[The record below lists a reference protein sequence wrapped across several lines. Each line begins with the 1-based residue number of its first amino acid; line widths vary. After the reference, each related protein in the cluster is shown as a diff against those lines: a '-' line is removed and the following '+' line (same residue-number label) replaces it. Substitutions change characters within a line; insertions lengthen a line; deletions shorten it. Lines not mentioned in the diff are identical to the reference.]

1 MAASALKSAS
11 SAVPPELLGAGNS
24 DYAEKYQEAKDAEDR
39 LMKLLESRQSSNLD
53 PSMLAL
59 AGEFLDP
66 GRTGSFG
73 EALGRGAKSYA
84 QTQAL
89 EDKML
94 QENAMF
100 RMQLAGMNLDK
111 AKKATLMSQLPRPAG
126 AAPTAGATSLAGAP
140 PSAAGAPPKASSG
153 ATPPPMMY
161 QGMEVTPDLIRTMK
175 LIDKET
181 GDALESEFKLRLEM
195 VGAQPGFTYNKLTN
209 QVTPVTPPGGADV
222 EIRFPEK
229 GGETH
234 LGPAE
239 DLIALRN
246 ARNKNDVKEI
256 DRIYNK
262 LKFGAVAE
270 PKTQTEGVTF
280 SGGTAGAAEP
290 TGAAP
295 PKPED
300 AGAPS
305 VSEKKVR
312 DVRDETVSKQTA
324 DWEAKKTGEFLDLAE
339 SERENQFVAARIMGM
354 AKNKP
359 QLYGLLKKPG
369 IGPALAS
376 FARDRGETGQ
386 YAITK
391 ENLEDFLRKINY
403 KTTDEDLAELSSM
416 TSDLARLHFGFRK
429 TLLSGQGSVS
439 NIEDYGV
446 RQIQGTTSDP
456 ALFLVQMAQITG
468 RKAQFNSD
476 VASEFGDY
484 RRKPGNRNK
493 TIIDFKETPEYK
505 NTRRGYETWLVNT
518 YNLPKDLLKTP
529 SERAQSASPAAKT
542 PTPSRAQPSA
552 PSPAPAGIRQ
562 DIWNAM
568 KPEERALWQTKP

>member
-1 MAASALKSAS
+1 MATSSLKSVS

-24 DYAEKYQEAKDAEDR
+24 DYAERYQEAKDAEDR
-39 LMKLLESRQSSNLD
+39 LMSLLESRQNSGLD

-84 QTQAL
+84 QMQGL
-89 EDKML
+89 EDKRL
-94 QENAMF
+94 QENAMA
-100 RMQLAGMNLDK
+100 RMQLAGMNLDR
-111 AKKATLMSQLPRPAG
+111 AKKSALMSQLPRPAG
-126 AAPTAGATSLAGAP
+126 AAPTAGTTSLAGAP
-140 PSAAGAPPKASSG
+140 SSAGGATTQRDSG

-195 VGAQPGFTYNKLTN
+195 TGSQPGFIFNKLN
-209 QVTPVTPPGGADV
+209 AKVTPVTPPGGADV
-222 EIRFPEK
+222 EIRFPER
-229 GGETH
+229 GGETL
-234 LGPAE
+234 LGATE

-246 ARNKNDVKEI
+246 ARNSSNLKEI
-256 DRIYNK
+256 DRIYDK
-262 LKFGAVAE
+262 LKFGAVGA
-270 PKTQTEGVTF
+270 PKGETTG
-280 SGGTAGAAEP
+280 SGGTTPVRSGN
-290 TGAAP
+290 T
-295 PKPED
+295 
-300 AGAPS
+300 GAPS
-305 VSEKKVR
+305 VSERKEQ
-312 DVRDETVSKQTA
+312 DVRADAISRQTA
-324 DWEAKKTGEFLDLAE
+324 EYEARKTGEFLDLAE
-339 SERENQFVAARIMGM
+339 SERDNQFVAARIMNM

-376 FARDRGETGQ
+376 FARDRGESGQ

-391 ENLEDFLRKINY
+391 ENLEDFLRKVNY

-429 TLLSGQGSVS
+429 TLLSGQGAVS

-456 ALFLVQMAQITG
+456 AMFLVQMAQITG

-476 VASEFGDY
+476 VADKFQDY
-484 RRKPGNRNK
+484 RRDKGRNK
-493 TIIDFKETPEYK
+493 TIIDFKDTDEYK
-505 NTRRGYETWLVNT
+505 DLKKGYEGWLVKT
-518 YNLPKDLLKTP
+518 YNLPKELLKTP
-529 SERAQSASPAAKT
+529 SERGQPTTPVAKKPEGSPVPVT
-542 PTPSRAQPSA
+542 PGARPPAT
-552 PSPAPAGIRQ
+552 SPAPAGVRQ
-562 DIWNAM
+562 EIWNAM